1 MLLALKT
8 GCVFQPSCVSLQ
20 VVPRGAPD
28 PPSVKPFLSRSF
40 VECSTCRVGI
50 WVREVI
56 KCNRFMRQRFDIWQF
71 F

>member
-1 MLLALKT
+1 MLSALKT

-20 VVPRGAPD
+20 VVLRGTPD
-28 PPSVKPFLSRSF
+28 TLSVKPFLSRSC
-40 VECSTCRVGI
+40 VVCSTCRVGI

-56 KCNRFMRQRFDIWQF
+56 KCNRFMRWRFDTWHF